1 MATWRQH
8 MTSYQALL
16 WREMAKE
23 AQTVADQTEEPGLRR
38 ELLDGVTGWQQPNVA
53 VGCGRPSE

>member
-1 MATWRQH
+1 MN
-8 MTSYQALL
+8 SYQALL

-38 ELLDGVTGWQQPNVA
+38 E
-53 VGCGRPSE
+53 S